1 MPNPK
6 ALALAR
12 LLTLLGC
19 GLLIGLLEL
28 PLQWISELG
37 FQLQLLWPMGT
48 ARPLTPALV
57 ALPLVVTPLF
67 LALAWGPL
75 AIGRGGGLGGLL
87 ALQPS
92 DRPSGQHQAA
102 LGSLT
107 PRVQL
112 TRLPLLVLTHLSGLT
127 VGVESPSAALGASV
141 LLALRLRLKPLE
153 AFPPALLAAI
163 GGGAGLGAAFR
174 SPLLG
179 VTYAL
184 EELSASKGLSLVLPT
199 LALAGIGA
207 LVGTDLGQPARLQT
221 VVIGGLRPQLWPW
234 ALLVTAACSL
244 LGVAFVRLLIPL
256 ADRLGQRLRSQ
267 LLPTA
272 LALGGILALLAA
284 LSGGLSLNDGSL
296 SLGPALIGRPDSP
309 WWTALPRL
317 LASLLSIACGAPGG
331 LMHDTMT
338 LGAVL
343 VAPFVQPLS
352 APDQAALIA
361 IGAAALF
368 SGACRTPLF
377 CGLFVFTLQGN
388 PELLTPLL
396 LASALAT
403 GLGHSLGRES
413 WSEHQSEA
421 YRSQS

>member
-1 MPNPK
+1 MAP
-6 ALALAR
+6 ALSR
-12 LLTLLGC
+12 LLTLLGS

-37 FQLQLLWPMGT
+37 FQLQALWPMGT
-48 ARPLTPALV
+48 ARTLQPALV
-57 ALPLVVTPLF
+57 ALPLLVAPLF
-67 LALAWGPL
+67 LVLAWGPL
-75 AIGRGGGLGGLL
+75 AAGRGGGLGGLL
-87 ALQPS
+87 ALQHS
-92 DRPSGQHQAA
+92 DLPETQRQRA
-102 LGSLT
+102 LASLE

-112 TRLPLLVLTHLSGLT
+112 TRLPLLLLTHLSGLT

-141 LLALRLRLKPLE
+141 LLALRSRLKPLTV
-153 AFPPALLAAI
+153 FPPALLAAI

-179 VTYAL
+179 ATYAL
-184 EELSASKGLSLVLPT
+184 EELSAEKGLSLVLPT

-207 LVGTDLGQPARLQT
+207 LVGTDLGQPARLT
-221 VVIGGLRPQLWPW
+221 SFLIGGLRPQLWAW
-234 ALLVTAACSL
+234 ALLITATCAL
-244 LGVAFVRLLIPL
+244 AGVAFVRILIPL
-256 ADRLGQRLRSQ
+256 AKRLAQRLRTQ

-272 LALGGILALLAA
+272 LILGAVLALLAV

-296 SLGPALIGRPDSP
+296 SLGTALQGRPDTP
-309 WWTALPRL
+309 WWAALPRL
-317 LASLLSIACGAPGG
+317 LASLLSIAIGAPGG

-343 VAPFVQPLS
+343 VAPFVQPLT

-361 IGAAALF
+361 IGAASLF
-368 SGACRTPLF
+368 SGASRTPLF

-403 GLGHSLGRES
+403 GLSRSLSRVS
-413 WSEHQSEA
+413 WSEHQGEA
-421 YRSQS
+421 YLKHG

>member
-1 MPNPK
+1 M
-6 ALALAR
+6 ALALSR

-37 FQLQLLWPMGT
+37 FQLQALWPMGT
-48 ARPLTPALV
+48 ARTLQPALV
-57 ALPLVVTPLF
+57 ALPLLVTPLF

-75 AIGRGGGLGGLL
+75 AAGRGGGLGGLL
-87 ALQPS
+87 ALQNS
-92 DRPSGQHQAA
+92 DLLEGQRQRAA
-102 LGSLT
+102 TSLE

-112 TRLPLLVLTHLSGLT
+112 TRLPLLLLTHLCGLT
-127 VGVESPSAALGASV
+127 VGIESPSAALGASV
-141 LLALRLRLKPLE
+141 LLALRSRLKPLTV
-153 AFPPALLAAI
+153 FPPALLAAI

-179 VTYAL
+179 ATYAL
-184 EELSASKGLSLVLPT
+184 EELSAEKGLSLVLPT

-207 LVGTDLGQPARLQT
+207 LVGTDLGQPARLT
-221 VVIGGLRPQLWPW
+221 SFLIGGLRPQLWPW
-234 ALLVTAACSL
+234 ALLVTGACAL
-244 LGVAFVRLLIPL
+244 VGVAFVRILIPL
-256 ADRLGQRLRSQ
+256 ATRLAQGLRTQ
-267 LLPTA
+267 LLPSA
-272 LALGGILALLAA
+272 LALGGLLALLAVF
-284 LSGGLSLNDGSL
+284 SGGLSLNDGSL
-296 SLGPALIGRPDSP
+296 SLGPALLGRPDTP

-317 LASLLSIACGAPGG
+317 LASLLSIAIGAPGG

-343 VAPFVQPLS
+343 VAPCVQQLT

-368 SGACRTPLF
+368 SAASRTPLF

-403 GLGHSLGRES
+403 GLSRVLGRES

-421 YRSQS
+421 YLRHG

>member
-1 MPNPK
+1 M
-6 ALALAR
+6 ALALMR

-37 FQLQLLWPMGT
+37 FRLQALWPMGT
-48 ARPLTPALV
+48 ARTLQPALV
-57 ALPLVVTPLF
+57 ALPLLVAPLF
-67 LALAWGPL
+67 LVLAWGPL
-75 AIGRGGGLGGLL
+75 AAGRGGGLGGLL
-87 ALQPS
+87 ALQRS
-92 DRPSGQHQAA
+92 DLPEDQRQRA
-102 LGSLT
+102 LASLE

-112 TRLPLLVLTHLSGLT
+112 TRLPLLLLTHLSGLT
-127 VGVESPSAALGASV
+127 VGIESPSAALGASV
-141 LLALRLRLKPLE
+141 LLALRSRLKPLTV
-153 AFPPALLAAI
+153 FPPALLAAI

-179 VTYAL
+179 ATYAL
-184 EELSASKGLSLVLPT
+184 EELSAEKGLSLVLPT

-207 LVGTDLGQPARLQT
+207 LVGTDLGQPARLT
-221 VVIGGLRPQLWPW
+221 SFLIGGLEPRLWPW
-234 ALLVTAACSL
+234 ALLATAACAVV
-244 LGVAFVRLLIPL
+244 GVAFVRLLIPL
-256 ADRLGQRLRSQ
+256 ATRLGQRLRSQ

-272 LALGGILALLAA
+272 LILSAVLALLAV

-296 SLGPALIGRPDSP
+296 SLGPALQGRPDTP

-317 LASLLSIACGAPGG
+317 LASLSSIAIGAPGG

-343 VAPFVQPLS
+343 VAPFVQQLT
-352 APDQAALIA
+352 APNQAALIA
-361 IGAAALF
+361 IGATALF
-368 SGACRTPLF
+368 SGASRTPLF

-388 PELLTPLL
+388 PVLLTPLL

-403 GLGHSLGRES
+403 GLSRVLGRES

-421 YRSQS
+421 YLKHG